1 MKWSI
6 NINQRAAIE
15 MKLEVD
21 IIDLAIFDMLKDYT
35 PSPACKKM
43 QENGQQYFRVP
54 YKKVLEELP
63 LLPVKTDALYRR
75 FKKLES
81 AGLIQM
87 HPDNAKLSMVWFM
100 WGRNYT
106 GMVSHKTPGLKTEGM
121 PETLGLKTAP
131 PRFKNRPPSVL
142 SPTHTN
148 TFPINSSSYSASEVD
163 LDFST
168 VEAERKS
175 VEGLVAPPPAAPIS
189 RIRELAGVNYKIKEG
204 FAMSR
209 KIPSAKFDDY
219 LTAFDAEISATNEPH
234 KNDQD
239 LIKHFLNF
247 SSTRYSIEQTQ
258 KAKQAAAPKPPTA
271 GLPRDMVNL
280 NAL

>member
-1 MKWSI
+1 MKDSHSFNVGIAEKVGVHCALII
-6 NINQRAAIE
+6 NHLVTIHKLIFLKESNWIEGRLWIRKTVSDMKNIYPYMTEKEIRGALDRLEREGFLVSAKGISDVPFDRGKSYSMTKEGFELMETEPQFYHSANPFDKRANGRLQKGKSHLYKRAN
-15 MKLEVD
+15 D
-21 IIDLAIFDMLKDYT
+21 IKVDYT
-35 PSPACKKM
+35 S
-43 QENGQQYFRVP
+43 
-54 YKKVLEELP
+54 
-63 LLPVKTDALYRR
+63 
-75 FKKLES
+75 
-81 AGLIQM
+81 
-87 HPDNAKLSMVWFM
+87 
-100 WGRNYT
+100 YT
-106 GMVSHKTPGLKTEGM
+106 
-121 PETLGLKTAP
+121 
-131 PRFKNRPPSVL
+131 
-142 SPTHTN
+142 
-148 TFPINSSSYSASEVD
+148 SSSYSASEVD

-258 KAKQAAAPKPPTA
+258 KAKQAAAPKQPTP